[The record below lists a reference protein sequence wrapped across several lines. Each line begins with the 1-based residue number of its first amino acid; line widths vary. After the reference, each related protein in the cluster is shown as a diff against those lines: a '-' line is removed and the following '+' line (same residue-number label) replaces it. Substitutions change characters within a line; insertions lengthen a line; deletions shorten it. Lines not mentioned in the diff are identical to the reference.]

1 MKHIPI
7 FFASDD
13 NYAAPLSVSIGSIKR
28 GAQDKYIYDIRVLT
42 SDMNC
47 ENRDKLTRMSENN
60 INVTVVDITDALI
73 ANRPNFSNLRDYYS
87 ESIYYRLFIPELY
100 PEIKKAVYIDC
111 DTVVLTDI
119 AELYF
124 TELGENLLAAV
135 ADECIPDIDEFSRY
149 VERWVGVP
157 REKYFNSGVL
167 VMNLEA
173 LRHEGIPE
181 LIFDSIEK
189 YGFDTVAP
197 DQDYL
202 NYFCRGRVYYLPSLW
217 NKQPNHE
224 NYIPPIHL
232 SLIHFNMFN
241 KPWHYKG
248 VLYEDEFWK
257 FAESSEYLEQLRS
270 DIDSYTDKERE
281 DDINATVKLISTAGE
296 LADKKGGFA
305 EFLGGAVT
313 VG

>member
-1 MKHIPI
+1 MRHIPI

-13 NYAAPLSVSIGSIKR
+13 NYAAPLSVSIVSIKR
-28 GAQDKYIYDIRVLT
+28 AAEDKYIYDIRVLT
-42 SDMNC
+42 SDMSP
-47 ENRDKLTRMSENN
+47 ENRDRLTRMSEGN
-60 INVTVVDITDALI
+60 ISVTVVDITDALI
-73 ANRPNFSNLRDYYS
+73 ANRSNLSNLRDYYS
-87 ESIYYRLFIPELY
+87 ESIYYRLFIPDLY
-100 PEIKKAVYIDC
+100 PDIKKAVYIDC

-124 TELGENLLAAV
+124 TDIGDNLLGAV
-135 ADECIPDIDEFSRY
+135 ADECIPDVDEFSRY

-167 VMNLEA
+167 VMNLES
-173 LRHEGIPE
+173 LRHERIPE
-181 LIFDSIEK
+181 LIFDGIEK
-189 YGFDTVAP
+189 YGFETVAP

-202 NYFCRGRVYYLPSLW
+202 NYFCRGRVYYLPPLW

-224 NYIPPIHL
+224 NYIHPVHL

-257 FAESSEYLEQLRS
+257 CAESSGYLEQLRS
-270 DIDSYTDKERE
+270 DIEGYTEAERVA
-281 DDINATVKLISTAGE
+281 DINATVKLIKTAGE
-296 LADKKGGFA
+296 LADKRGGFA
-305 EFLGGAVT
+305 ELLGGAVA